1 MDIKKNRLKLFT
13 KFTLLYILLLLVLVI
28 ILSKVIDVSNE
39 TLIASFVIMVVCY
52 GATFA
57 FIKTELFKPLVELSK
72 ITEKLSAQK
81 EYTEDLDS
89 EISEVNEILSELV
102 NYRDEKSK
110 SIYIYNINSLLIDV
124 ANRLSNDLQTA
135 KKFKVNRNEFLG
147 NVTHE
152 LRTPIFA
159 IQLSIETLLDGAI
172 NDKAVNEDFLNRA
185 LAQTYRMKDLVNDL
199 ISIAK
204 IETGMKMSKRYFRI
218 NDLIKETIDD
228 LQTIA
233 KKKNITIEF
242 DPGSSNGV
250 NVFGDAERLK
260 QVMINLIDNSIKY
273 TNAEGV
279 IKVAT
284 DMKPKEVTISVQ
296 DNGLGIP
303 KEDLPRIFE
312 RFYRVDKTRSRDV
325 GGSGLGL
332 SIVKHILEVHNTSIK
347 VESEENKGTKFEFNL
362 VR

>member
-1 MDIKKNRLKLFT
+1 MMKNRLKLFT
-13 KFTLLYILLLLVLVI
+13 KFTLLYVLLFLLTVI
-28 ILSKVIDVSNE
+28 ILSRVIVVSNE
-39 TLIASFVIMVVCY
+39 TLIASCAVMLLCY

-57 FIKTELFKPLVELSK
+57 FIKFELFKPLIDLSN
-72 ITEKLSAQK
+72 ITKKLSAQK
-81 EYTEDLDS
+81 DDNDDLDA
-89 EISEVNEILSELV
+89 EISQVNEILDELTG
-102 NYRDEKSK
+102 YRDDKSK
-110 SIYIYNINSLLIDV
+110 SIYIYNISNLLVDV

-172 NDKAVNEDFLNRA
+172 NDKSVNEDFLNRA
-185 LAQTYRMKDLVNDL
+185 LGQTYRMKDLVDDL

-273 TNAEGV
+273 TNAEGL
-279 IKVAT
+279 IKVVT

-296 DNGLGIP
+296 DNGMGIP
-303 KEDLPRIFE
+303 KADLPRIFE